1 MWFVLFKIFRFGY
14 SETKKYKAKKAQQ
27 QQQQGGTQ
35 FQQPPFPNA
44 YFQNP
49 HPTDP
54 SRGPVPGGPESY
66 AMDPLPIQTPPP
78 SVPLSKRDKA
88 KDLLSL
94 ILAIAQFA
102 FGLAVIGLYSQD
114 ITAARNKGDSAPSR
128 WVYAVVVGFLS
139 TSSAFVYLVLG
150 WWWQKR
156 SKPALAARENLF
168 LPLFAW
174 ETVLVI
180 LWLVVFGIFGEMYIG
195 VYHVGG
201 NEGGEA
207 KVTRMRR
214 AVWVVL
220 TCLVMWAGSAGWKG
234 LRWWKAK
241 GRKEAGEGDGMSSE
255 KEMV

>member
-27 QQQQGGTQ
+27 QQPGTQQ
-35 FQQPPFPNA
+35 FQQPPYPNP

-49 HPTDP
+49 PPNDP
-54 SRGPVPGGPESY
+54 SRGPVPGGQDSY
-66 AMDPLPIQTPPP
+66 SMEPLPMQTPPAT
-78 SVPLSKRDKA
+78 LSKRGKA
-88 KDLLSL
+88 KDLLAL
-94 ILAIAQFA
+94 VLAIAQFA

-114 ITAARNKGDSAPSR
+114 ITAAHNKHKSAPSR
-128 WVYAVVVGFLS
+128 WVYAVVTAFLS
-139 TSSAFVYLVLG
+139 TSSALVYLVLG

-156 SKPALAARENLF
+156 SKPVLAQRERLF
-168 LPLFAW
+168 LPLFVW
-174 ETVLVI
+174 ESILVI

-201 NEGGEA
+201 NDGGDD

-214 AVWVVL
+214 AVWVDLV
-220 TCLVMWAGSAGWKG
+220 CLLMWAGSAGWRG

-241 GRKEAGEGDGMSSE
+241 GRKDAGEGDGMSSE